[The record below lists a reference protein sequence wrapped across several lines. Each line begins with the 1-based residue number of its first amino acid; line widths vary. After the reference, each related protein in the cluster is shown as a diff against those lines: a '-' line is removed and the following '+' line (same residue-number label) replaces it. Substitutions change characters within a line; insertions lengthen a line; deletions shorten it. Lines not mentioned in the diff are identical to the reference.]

1 MTDMPDNT
9 ILKVETL
16 KKYFPVKKGF
26 FKGVQGYIKAVD
38 DISFSISRGK
48 TLGLVGE
55 SGSGKTTAGRTILR
69 AVDPTEGRIMFRRN
83 GDVVDIAAMGKKQLD
98 DIRSDIQ
105 MVFQNPYS
113 SLNPRMPVLDLVA
126 EPLQAHGWKK
136 ADYRDR
142 VKNLLETVGL
152 DARFMERFPH
162 AFSGGQRQRLGI
174 ARALALNPSL
184 IVADEP
190 VSALDVSVQAQILN
204 LMKDLQEKLN
214 LTYLFIAHDL
224 GVVRYIC
231 DSVAVMFAGR
241 LVEMA
246 DVKELFDN
254 PLHPYTKRLLD
265 ATPPPNPREKWG
277 AFEMT
282 DEQGMANTPEGGCA
296 FAPRCE
302 CAEDVCWNN
311 PPKLKGYP
319 SEDSEHRIAC
329 HKL

>member
-1 MTDMPDNT
+1 MIDMSDNT
-9 ILKVETL
+9 ILKVENL
-16 KKYFPVKKGF
+16 KKYFPIRKGF
-26 FKGVQGYIKAVD
+26 FKGVKGYIKAVD
-38 DISFSISRGK
+38 DISFSIPQGK

-69 AVDPTEGRIMFRRN
+69 ALDPTEGRILFRRN
-83 GDVVDIAAMGKKQLD
+83 GEIVDIAAMGKKQLD

-136 ADYRDR
+136 ADYRER
-142 VKNLLETVGL
+142 VKNLLGMVGL
-152 DARFMERFPH
+152 DTRFMERFPH
-162 AFSGGQRQRLGI
+162 AFSGGQRQRIGI

-190 VSALDVSVQAQILN
+190 VSSLDVSVQAQILN
-204 LMKDLQEKLN
+204 LMEDLQEKIN

-224 GVVRYIC
+224 GVVRHIC
-231 DSVAVMFAGR
+231 DSVAVMFAGN

-246 DVKELFDN
+246 DAEELFYN
-254 PLHPYTKRLLD
+254 PLHPYTKRLLE

-277 AFEMT
+277 AFDM
-282 DEQGMANTPEGGCA
+282 PEKQVTTNIPAGGCA

-311 PPKLKGYP
+311 PPKLKGFP
-319 SEDSEHRIAC
+319 SEDSEHRLAC
-329 HKL
+329 HNL